1 MSTRTFAVG
10 VALAATVGLLFAG
23 ASTFD
28 FVQHLDRQI
37 HDLHCSFAPGLVE
50 SDDDSTGC
58 QVTLLS
64 PYSSVLRTSLWGGI
78 PISLPAMGIFALL
91 LFRAIDLWARPQPE
105 RRVHASIVFALSW
118 VPLLAS
124 VVMGA
129 IAYSVLQAACKLC
142 IGIYVASALTWL
154 SALLAWLAARKAPV
168 VDPVTDEASKSPP
181 AGKVWLAAAGHALAF
196 TAIPV
201 AGYALSSPD
210 HDQYIGTCGGLKQ
223 TADPHGVMVELGA
236 AGKGAV
242 AIEVFDP
249 LCPACK
255 GFEERLAASGLD
267 AQLTRRAVM
276 FPLDS
281 ECNWMVT
288 RSLHPGAC
296 RVSEAV
302 LCAASAGTSV
312 EEVVQWAFEEQKSL
326 TETAKNDPDAVTA
339 AVASRFPALK
349 SCLRSAQVKTRL
361 NQSLRWVVANELTVL
376 TPQVFVDGVKLCDED
391 TDLGLEYT
399 LQHMLTLHDA
409 GKLAAM
415 APAPDET
422 APDFVPGSEAPPTD
436 AAPTEPRPDR
446 SKPKTP
452 APSDDAGTRP
462 AAPAQTPP
470 ADEPAAPAAPD
481 TPAEPD
487 APSQPDAP
495 ADEPAAGPGKLP
507 SVSELPPPADDEDP
521 QEDG

>member
-10 VALAATVGLLFAG
+10 VAIAATVGLFFAG

-37 HDLHCSFAPGLVE
+37 HDLHCSFVPGLVAA
-50 SDDDSTGC
+50 DDESTGC

-64 PYSSVLRTSLWGGI
+64 PYSSMLRTSLWGGI

-105 RRVHASIVFALSW
+105 RRVHAGIVFALSW

-124 VVMGA
+124 IVMGS
-129 IAYSVLQAACKLC
+129 IAYSVLHAACKLC
-142 IGIYVASALTWL
+142 IGIYIASSLTWL
-154 SALLAWLAARKAPV
+154 LALLTWLAARKESAIEAEPADAPR
-168 VDPVTDEASKSPP
+168 PP
-181 AGKVWLAAAGHALAF
+181 APGKVWLAAAGHALAF
-196 TAIPV
+196 TAVPV
-201 AGYALSSPD
+201 LGYAMSAPD
-210 HDQYIGTCGGLKQ
+210 HDQYIGTCGGLQ
-223 TADPHGVMVELGA
+223 HTEDPHGVMVELGS

-267 AQLTRRAVM
+267 GQLTRRAVM

-302 LCAASAGTSV
+302 LCAASGGASV
-312 EEVVQWAFEEQKSL
+312 DEVVQWAFDEQKSL

-349 SCLRSAQVKTRL
+349 QCLRSAEVKTRL

-415 APAPDET
+415 APAPDDA
-422 APDFVPGSEAPPTD
+422 APDFVPGSAAPPAEETP
-436 AAPTEPRPDR
+436 AGKPRER
-446 SKPKTP
+446 SKPKAGASPPPTAPKP
-452 APSDDAGTRP
+452 APRD
-462 AAPAQTPP
+462 TPP
-470 ADEPAAPAAPD
+470 GQAPD
-481 TPAEPD
+481 QPSETPTAEPD
-487 APSQPDAP
+487 APTEEPDV
-495 ADEPAAGPGKLP
+495 GKGKLP
-507 SVSELPPPADDEDP
+507 GVSELPPPADDAQDPEP
-521 QEDG
+521 QEDQ